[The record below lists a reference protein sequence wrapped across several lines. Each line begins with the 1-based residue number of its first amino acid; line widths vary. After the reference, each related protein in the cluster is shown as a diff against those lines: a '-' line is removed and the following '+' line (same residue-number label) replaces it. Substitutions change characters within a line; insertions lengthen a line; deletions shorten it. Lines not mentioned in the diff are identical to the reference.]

1 MTQPS
6 EGRQV
11 LVVGLGNMGSALAEA
26 LMSAGWRVTGWNRTA
41 GKSQA
46 LRQKGVSTAG
56 SVAEAA
62 SAADVTIVCVSD
74 HAATEEIIFNDAV
87 GTALNDKLLVQLST
101 ISADQSRETAAWA
114 EAHGVTY
121 LESSILGLP
130 SDVTEGSAIVVYAGP
145 QEAFDEHKEML
156 FALGGNPKHVS
167 EDIGAAVTF
176 DKIIYA
182 CGYGAMQSFIQG
194 AAIAHAKGFPIEAY
208 TDTVVA
214 RMPAYAGNMKMYG
227 AKIAA
232 RNHDDVACRLDVH
245 AAAFAKSLAMC
256 RDLGVDDRLPATMM
270 HTFERAIA
278 AGHGD
283 KELSALFE
291 VLIHDDG

>member
-26 LMSAGWRVTGWNRTA
+26 LISAGWRVTGWNRTA

-101 ISADQSRETAAWA
+101 INADQSRETAAWA
-114 EAHGVTY
+114 EAQGIAY
-121 LESSILGLP
+121 LEGSILGLP
-130 SDVTEGSAIVVYAGP
+130 ADVTGYFGDHDPSGKDISRNIEDRLHEFAPGAEIHFRRVAVTEDHAVFTPAEGNGRLPSTFGDAVRSRFARAFQRASDVATSESKLVGN
-145 QEAFDEHKEML
+145 L
-156 FALGGNPKHVS
+156 F
-167 EDIGAAVTF
+167 
-176 DKIIYA
+176 
-182 CGYGAMQSFIQG
+182 
-194 AAIAHAKGFPIEAY
+194 
-208 TDTVVA
+208 
-214 RMPAYAGNMKMYG
+214 
-227 AKIAA
+227 
-232 RNHDDVACRLDVH
+232 
-245 AAAFAKSLAMC
+245 
-256 RDLGVDDRLPATMM
+256 
-270 HTFERAIA
+270 
-278 AGHGD
+278 
-283 KELSALFE
+283 
-291 VLIHDDG
+291 

>member
-1 MTQPS
+1 MAALT
-6 EGRQV
+6 EGKQV
-11 LVVGLGNMGSALAEA
+11 CVVGLGNMGSALAEA
-26 LMSAGWRVTGWNRTA
+26 LVSAGWRVTGWNRTA

-56 SVAEAA
+56 SAAEAA

-87 GTALNDKLLVQLST
+87 GAALKDKVLVQLST
-101 ISADQSRETAAWA
+101 INADQSRETAAWA
-114 EAHGVTY
+114 EARGIAY
-121 LESSILGLP
+121 LEGSILGLP
-130 SDVTEGSAIVVYAGP
+130 QGVTEGSAIVVYAGP
-145 QEAFDEHKEML
+145 RDIFDEHEEML
-156 FALGGNPKHVS
+156 VALGGDPKHVS

-176 DKIIYA
+176 DKVIYA

-214 RMPAYAGNMKMYG
+214 RMPVYAENMKMFG

-232 RNHDDVACRLDVH
+232 RNHGDVQCRLAVH
-245 AAAFAKSLAMC
+245 AAAFAETLALC
-256 RDLGVDDRLPATMM
+256 TEAGVDDRLPATMM

-291 VLIHDDG
+291 VLIDDDG